1 MKRYYFHLVDG
12 NDVILDGD
20 GVEVADLE
28 VARAEVIKAI
38 DQFRRECPET
48 AMDWVDWRIEVADAA
63 GSVALVIDLNDLVE
77 DKRNK
82 FLLH

>member
-1 MKRYYFHLVDG
+1 
-12 NDVILDGD
+12 
-20 GVEVADLE
+20 
-28 VARAEVIKAI
+28 
-38 DQFRRECPET
+38 
-48 AMDWVDWRIEVADAA
+48 VADAA